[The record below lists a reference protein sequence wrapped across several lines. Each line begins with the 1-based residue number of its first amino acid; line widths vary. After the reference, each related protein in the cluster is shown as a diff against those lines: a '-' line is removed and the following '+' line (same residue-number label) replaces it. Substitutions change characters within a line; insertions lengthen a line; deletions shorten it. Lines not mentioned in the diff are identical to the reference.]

1 MSNKKATGNY
11 GEDLAAKYIAQ
22 KGFQI
27 IERNF
32 RTRNGEID
40 IIAIDRRKKQDVL
53 VCIEVKARSSNAYG
67 TPLEAITHFKLK
79 ALVRTLQYYKSTHR
93 ALPELMRIDG
103 ISIQKD
109 GKGEFVIEHHEDILV
124 Y

>member
-1 MSNKKATGNY
+1 MLDKKATGNY
-11 GEDLAAKYIAQ
+11 GEDLAVKYLSR

-40 IIAIDRRKKQDVL
+40 IVAIDRRGKQPVL
-53 VCIEVKARSSNAYG
+53 VCIEVKARSSRDYG
-67 TPLEAITHFKLK
+67 TPLEAITYFKLK
-79 ALVRTLQYYKSTHR
+79 ALIRTLQYYKSTHKG
-93 ALPELMRIDG
+93 LPELMRIDG
-103 ISIQKD
+103 VSLLKD
-109 GKGEFVIEHHEDILV
+109 NEGDFTIEHHEDISA